1 MTPEAKDEH
10 LVAVARELFV
20 ARGLEVP
27 MSEVACAAGV
37 GVASI
42 YRRFPSKHD
51 LLAAVVT
58 RRMDAIAGAALDAA
72 TQPGDRFEVLAEL
85 IHSLVEGQSA
95 DDFIGEAQALV
106 ADDPGVQAST
116 AHASAAM
123 EALLASARDEGR
135 VRSDATM
142 LDLRLLFAATRA
154 AKRVEPGQ
162 WPRMLE
168 LMLDALEA
176 RPARP

>member
-1 MTPEAKDEH
+1 MAG
-10 LVAVARELFV
+10 ALFV
-20 ARGLEVP
+20 SRGLDVP
-27 MSEVACAAGV
+27 MSEVAEAAGV

-58 RRMDAIAGAALDAA
+58 TRMNAIAAEASEARTL
-72 TQPGDRFEVLAEL
+72 PGDRFTVLAQL
-85 IHSLVEGQSA
+85 IRSIVASQSA
-95 DDFIGEAQALV
+95 DDFIGEAHALV
-106 ADDPGVQAST
+106 AGDEEVEAATAQAT
-116 AHASAAM
+116 AAM
-123 EALLASARDEGR
+123 EALLAAAREAGR
-135 VRSDATM
+135 ARSDATT

-154 AKRVEPGQ
+154 AKRVEPDQ

-176 RPARP
+176 RPARL